1 MGLFGKKKGSVISD
15 YFKLLEPVGSIKE
28 GNMVEVALYLDHLE
42 ISTVGIAPIS
52 LSFEKITDV
61 YYGIE
66 TEMVNKQKSVIGRAV
81 TGGLLFGGVGAI
93 VGAVSGTGEKQK
105 KVYRTLFVI
114 SYTSNGEEK
123 FLQFEDTRKYR
134 GKQVAETLKSAC
146 HIQDQTEL

>member
-15 YFKLLEPVGSIKE
+15 YFKLLDPVGSIKE
-28 GNMVEVALYLDHLE
+28 GNMVEVALYFDHLE
-42 ISTVGIAPIS
+42 ISAVGIAPIS

-66 TEMVNKQKSVIGRAV
+66 TEMVNKPKSVIGRAV

-93 VGAVSGTGEKQK
+93 VGAVSGTDEKQK

-146 HIQDQTEL
+146 HIQEQTEL

>member
-15 YFKLLEPVGSIKE
+15 YFKMLEPVGSIKE
-28 GNMVEVALYLDHLE
+28 GNMVEVALYPDHLE
-42 ISTVGIAPIS
+42 ISYVGIAPIS
-52 LSFEKITDV
+52 LSFSKITDV

-66 TEMVNKQKSVIGRAV
+66 TEMVNKPKSVIGRAV

-105 KVYRTLFVI
+105 KVYRTLFVV

-146 HIQDQTEL
+146 HIQEQTEL